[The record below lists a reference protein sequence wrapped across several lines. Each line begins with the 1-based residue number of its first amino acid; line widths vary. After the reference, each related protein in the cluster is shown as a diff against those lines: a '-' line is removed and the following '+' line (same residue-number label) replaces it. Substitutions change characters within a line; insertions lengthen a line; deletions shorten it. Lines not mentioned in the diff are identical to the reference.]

1 MVTPTKLLGFNKVL
15 CLSPHPDDVEYSM
28 LGSILKYTDTEFH
41 LFQLAQGGDCDET
54 TSSSRLDEVKS
65 VWKAANCANISLY
78 FTPYKYIR
86 ELTEDRWIN
95 LIESYLGTSGP
106 FDAIFLPN
114 ELDSHFEHRFISGF
128 GPALVR
134 NSKISLIQYYTPST
148 QDRWD
153 PNFYVDVKNFYDTK
167 INALNF
173 FESQRHRYYFTEDV
187 LRAFHSD
194 FQCSK
199 KKIHYI
205 EKYKIINLF
214 S

>member
-1 MVTPTKLLGFNKVL
+1 MKLLNFNKVL

-28 LGSILKYTDTEFH
+28 LGTILKHSDTEFH

-54 TSSSRLDEVKS
+54 TNSSRLTEVEK
-65 VWKAANCANISLY
+65 VWKSADCLNIKLN
-78 FTPYKYIR
+78 FTSFKFIK
-86 ELTEDRWIN
+86 ELGEDRWIN
-95 LIESYLGTSGP
+95 LVESYIVANGP

-114 ELDSHFEHRFISGF
+114 ESDSHFEHRFISGF
-128 GPALVR
+128 GPALAR
-134 NSKISLIQYYTPST
+134 NSKISLVQYYTPST
-148 QDRWD
+148 QDTWD
-153 PNFYVDVKNFYDTK
+153 PNFYVDIEDFYTRK
-167 INALNF
+167 LRALSF
-173 FESQRHRYYFTEDV
+173 FESQKHRYYFTEEV

-214 S
+214 N